1 MILSVFK
8 KGVAI
13 SLSFFYFTST
23 CCANESS
30 YVEFGTGFYKVTY
43 SERDSSLKQLNR
55 ESGLLPKLFVNAG
68 WNFDKLSIFSKLELS
83 QSQVE
88 YVGHTQTFQV
98 LQTTTDTSRSEYEIG
113 AAYQF
118 HDSAKV
124 MLSASKYYWD
134 REIRGTRSSLPLNEY
149 YRWKNF
155 KLGFDIRLF
164 KRDLDQL
171 NFQFTAGKLFDEH
184 LEVDLSDIGYGQ
196 PVIPLTGDLYNKLQ
210 LRYIYS
216 WTPAMDLRLNT
227 SFTRIKFDQS
237 EAKKLSKNFTH
248 ITIREP
254 QSTTGIFG
262 LSVSLVLK
270 I

>member
-1 MILSVFK
+1 MFK

-13 SLSFFYFTST
+13 SLSFFYFTSI
-23 CCANESS
+23 CCANESG
-30 YVEFGTGFYKVTY
+30 YLEFGAGFYKVTY
-43 SERDSSLKQLNR
+43 SERDSSFKQLNK
-55 ESGLLPKLFVNAG
+55 ENGVLPNLFVNAG
-68 WNFDKLSIFSKLELS
+68 WNLENISIFSKAVLS
-83 QSQVE
+83 QSQVD
-88 YVGHTQTFQV
+88 YVGHTQTYQA

-118 HDSAKV
+118 HDSAALI
-124 MLSASKYYWD
+124 LSASKYYWD
-134 REIRGTRSSLPLNEY
+134 REIRGTRSSLPLAEY

-171 NFQFTAGKLFDEH
+171 NVQFTCGKLFDEH

-196 PVIPLTGDLYNKLQ
+196 PVIPLKGELYNKIQ
-210 LRYIYS
+210 LRYTYS
-216 WTPAMDLRLNT
+216 WTPTMDLRFNT
-227 SFTRIKFDQS
+227 SFTRINFDQS
-237 EAKKLSKNFTH
+237 EAKKLSKNFSH

-254 QSTTGIFG
+254 QSTTGVVG
-262 LSVSLVLK
+262 MSLSLVVK